1 MTEPYILVLYAS
13 TTGHTKRLA
22 EIIQRGVRMVSGMD
36 ACLRT
41 VPSIEEMVAGK
52 EHSEDGAP
60 FVTVEELEAA
70 SGLALGSSTR
80 FGNMAASLQAF
91 LEKTSGLWFKGAMVD
106 KPVSVFTAS
115 SSMHGGQE
123 TTLMNMITP
132 LLHHGMLVVGV
143 PYTVP
148 ELGKTMS
155 GGSPYGASHVSGQ
168 DGGRELDEQE
178 YAIALAQGKRLALVA
193 KALGKQVGTA

>member
-1 MTEPYILVLYAS
+1 MANPYILVLYAS

-22 EIIQRGVRMVSGMD
+22 EIVQRGIRMVPGVD
-36 ACLRT
+36 VCLRT
-41 VPSIEEMVAGK
+41 VPSVEQLLGGVESPEV
-52 EHSEDGAP
+52 GAP
-60 FVTVEELEAA
+60 FVTVDELAGA

-80 FGNMAASLQAF
+80 FGNMAASIQIF
-91 LEKTSGLWFKGAMVD
+91 LEKTSGLWFKGALVD

-132 LLHHGMLVVGV
+132 LLHHGMVVVGV

-148 ELGKTMS
+148 ELGKTVA
-155 GGSPYGASHVSGQ
+155 GGTPYGASHVSGQ
-168 DGGRELDEQE
+168 DGGRECDDHEH
-178 YAIALAQGKRLALVA
+178 AIALAQGKRLAKIA
-193 KALGKQVGTA
+193 KALHKIPSA

>member
-1 MTEPYILVLYAS
+1 
-13 TTGHTKRLA
+13 
-22 EIIQRGVRMVSGMD
+22 
-36 ACLRT
+36 
-41 VPSIEEMVAGK
+41 
-52 EHSEDGAP
+52 
-60 FVTVEELEAA
+60 
-70 SGLALGSSTR
+70 
-80 FGNMAASLQAF
+80 MAASLQAF